1 MNPTFSTE
9 YEYLDDSRNP
19 NAAAVFRLPTLSAR
33 PLLRLNA
40 LLDEALLPYDVNE
53 SRIENWLSALEISGD
68 NNDPVYWLLWIRIME
83 ATLLCAGNYVDNC
96 EFSAA
101 GDLLVN
107 PREIQVHSKDGLPPI
122 RKWRHGRLSDQFRKN
137 GNSRRYAI
145 ETIKNEYRLE
155 TTLPPLFQVL
165 LCGLQ
170 DSGRVAGTYLDHVD
184 RRMRQITDTIGFLTS
199 WQICDAA
206 DLHCRTR
213 NASPETRSF
222 IASHLC
228 RFDNRIFIQAGNAVQ
243 RMAIDPACPC
253 DLLIPDQ

>member
-9 YEYLDDSRNP
+9 YDCLDNSRNA
-19 NAAAVFRLPTLSAR
+19 NAAAVFRLPTWSAR

-40 LLDEALLPYDVNE
+40 LLDTAILPYDVNE
-53 SRIENWLSALEISGD
+53 GQIENWLSTLEISGD
-68 NNDPVYWLLWIRIME
+68 NDDPIYWLLWIRIVE
-83 ATLLCAGNYVDNC
+83 AAMLCAGNYVDNC

-107 PREIQVHSKDGLPPI
+107 PREIQVYPKDSQAPV

-137 GNSRRYAI
+137 GNSRRYTI

-155 TTLPPLFQVL
+155 ITLPPLFQVL
-165 LCGLQ
+165 LCGLK
-170 DSGRVAGTYLDHVD
+170 DSGRAAGAYLDHVD

-199 WQICDAA
+199 WQVFDAA
-206 DLHCRTR
+206 DLHRRTLSATPR
-213 NASPETRSF
+213 TRSF

-228 RFDNRIFIQAGNAVQ
+228 RFDNRIFLQAGNAVQ
-243 RMAIDPACPC
+243 RMAIDPSCPC
-253 DLLIPDQ
+253 DLLMPDQ